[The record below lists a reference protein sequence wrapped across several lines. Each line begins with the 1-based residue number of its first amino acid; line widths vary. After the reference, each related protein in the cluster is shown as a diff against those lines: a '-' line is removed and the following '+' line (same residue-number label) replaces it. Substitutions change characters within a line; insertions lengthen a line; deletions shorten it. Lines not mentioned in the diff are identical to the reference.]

1 MWMDM
6 VRLLLALAFI
16 FAGAGLLFLLLTR
29 HTNSRSAGSS
39 RHIAARRA
47 GSLPRR
53 KP

>member
-6 VRLLLALAFI
+6 VHLLLALAFL

-29 HTNSRSAGSS
+29 HTNTRN
-39 RHIAARRA
+39 A
-47 GSLPRR
+47 GSLPSHRRPQRGSLPGR

>member
-6 VRLLLALAFI
+6 VRMLLALAVI

-29 HTNSRSAGSS
+29 HTNTRN
-39 RHIAARRA
+39 A
-47 GSLPRR
+47 GSLPSHRRPQRGSLPGR